1 MPSETRTSSFFR
13 SRAKC
18 ASPLGEAE
26 APLHLKD
33 PPTRFPPAG
42 REAPPFAQL
51 VKREKERM
59 IGVEKKKKPK
69 QLFSARTR
77 EISSTLPRNSLSLSP
92 IFFAFPFPPPTFFFN
107 NPRVGEKKCTNDD
120 NVKILQAFFFPFIFS
135 SCFVLFVD
143 LLQRRRRPP
152 PPLLLPPRPPR
163 TSRFP
168 SARCF
173 PEEGKSRRA
182 SAPSPGEGR
191 VRDCIGGGSAM
202 REREGKSLR
211 GALFLRFNSPPSL
224 TKAAA
229 ARSQP

>member
-1 MPSETRTSSFFR
+1 MGS
-13 SRAKC
+13 
-18 ASPLGEAE
+18 
-26 APLHLKD
+26 
-33 PPTRFPPAG
+33 
-42 REAPPFAQL
+42 
-51 VKREKERM
+51 
-59 IGVEKKKKPK
+59 KKKKSQSNFFQRERGK
-69 QLFSARTR
+69 FHRLFLA
-77 EISSTLPRNSLSLSP
+77 TLSLSLLSFSLFPSP
-92 IFFAFPFPPPTFFFN
+92 RRLFSLII
-107 NPRVGEKKCTNDD
+107 REWERKKCINDD

-173 PEEGKSRRA
+173 QEEGKSRRA